1 MVKANDP
8 EYRTPRLLLGWTW
21 GALGITQLALRL
33 PPDTDDHG
41 FLSGIILGVLQVILG
56 TVVVIQAWRL
66 PKRPPADAARTDD
79 GGE

>member
-41 FLSGIILGVLQVILG
+41 FLSGIILG

-66 PKRPPADAARTDD
+66 PKRPPADAARTAD